1 MNKIF
6 SNFCKQIKSLNS
18 LSVIPLKV
26 LRAVIEQIP
35 PPKPFTKNE
44 AGWCFDVDVGGHTGN
59 RFFVR
64 NIGSKPL
71 SRGAKI
77 TPLNGSKIFAIKGC
91 GICKPEP
98 TPIDSLLPGQIGFI
112 LATSDNP
119 SALLGKTLLLP
130 G

>member
-1 MNKIF
+1 M
-6 SNFCKQIKSLNS
+6 
-18 LSVIPLKV
+18 
-26 LRAVIEQIP
+26 
-35 PPKPFTKNE
+35 
-44 AGWCFDVDVGGHTGN
+44 
-59 RFFVR
+59 R

-77 TPLNGSKIFAIKGC
+77 TPLNGAKTFAIKGC

-98 TPIDSLLPGQIGFI
+98 IPIDSLLPGQIGFI

-130 G
+130 GKGSNFYR